1 MQKHNELSFLQ
12 LMFTPSPNDPLVE
25 ESKANGDSD
34 GYQIVLPNE
43 LIVNIALLLDFNRFK
58 FKDFSSGVTGDDD
71 IDESL
76 VFRGITSNDSNN
88 EITSE
93 TKDQDSVTNKGIS
106 LVNLDSFIQNCFF
119 C

>member
-1 MQKHNELSFLQ
+1 MFVQQ

-25 ESKANGDSD
+25 ESRANGDSD

-76 VFRGITSNDSNN
+76 VFRGLPSNESNN

-93 TKDQDSVTNKGIS
+93 TKEQDSVTNKGNF
-106 LVNLDSFIQNCFF
+106 LDNLHFFIQIGLVTFF
-119 C
+119 